1 MLKQKEIFI
10 FYILTK
16 GIRLFKC
23 IEIKKSIKEII
34 KQKKNKLSKFQKFQL
49 IACLNVKFTAAIK

>member
-1 MLKQKEIFI
+1 MLKQKEIFV

-34 KQKKNKLSKFQKFQL
+34 KQKKINCQSSKNFS
-49 IACLNVKFTAAIK
+49 